1 MDDDL
6 TIEMKKLLASTFS
19 LYLKAHGFHWNVMG
33 SNFPQYH
40 DFFGEIY
47 EMVHDEVD
55 DVAEQIRQLGSFA
68 PASLERFS
76 ALTLIADDL
85 GIPEPVDMIFKLKGD
100 NDMLMSQINNCNS
113 LAEEAGKIGLAN
125 FLQDM
130 MMHHSKLGWKLAST
144 VGLQQV

>member
-1 MDDDL
+1 MDDTL
-6 TIEMKKLLASTFS
+6 VIEMKKLLASTFS

-40 DFFGEIY
+40 DFFGDIY
-47 EMVHDEVD
+47 EMVHGEVD

-76 ALTLIADDL
+76 ALTLVTDDL
-85 GIPEPVDMIFKLKGD
+85 GIPEPVDMIWRLKGD
-100 NDMLMSQINNCNS
+100 NDTVMSQIDLCNS
-113 LAEEAGKIGLAN
+113 LAEEAVNIALAN

-130 MMHHSKLGWKLAST
+130 QMAHSKLAWKLAAT
-144 VGLQQV
+144 VGVQRV

>member
-47 EMVHDEVD
+47 EALHGEVD
-55 DVAEQIRQLGSFA
+55 DIAEQIRQLGSFA

-76 ALTLIADDL
+76 SLTLIPDDL
-85 GIPEPVDMIFKLKGD
+85 GIPDAQDMVFKLKGD
-100 NDMLMSQINNCNS
+100 NDVLMGQISVCDK
-113 LAEEAGKIGLAN
+113 LADDAGKIGLCN
-125 FLQDM
+125 YLQDLAM
-130 MMHHSKLGWKLAST
+130 VHSKLGWKLAST
-144 VGLQQV
+144 VGVQQV